1 MVMEKQ
7 LRVLVIGSTPYI
19 IDAQARCLRQYNDM
33 DTVISF
39 SQLRK
44 GEGHYTGSFN
54 RTGKWI
60 SPGDPLKDPLL
71 EVILPERLL
80 QEAGQLTNLDKADL
94 NTLSHHKDWGFYMG
108 DEETALRF
116 SGKLPHIELAGSDF
130 TVDWRLK
137 ELRETNEPWNR
148 IQLDGLEMSDS
159 GEHYLCFYD
168 TDAHETIN
176 DISEILARP
185 EKVVLLEIPYEVALD
200 PVAVAREYGIGDI
213 ELLPEHPVKMYQKAK
228 VTALSAEMTSRIT
241 LLQHSSGK
249 RAEGWER
256 PDQNER

>member
-7 LRVLVIGSTPYI
+7 LSVLVIGSTPYI
-19 IDAQARCLRQYNDM
+19 IDAHAQCLRQYNDM
-33 DTVISF
+33 DMVISF
-39 SQLRK
+39 SQLAK
-44 GEGHYTGSFN
+44 GEGYYTGSFQ

-60 SPGDPLKDPLL
+60 RPGDPAKEPLL
-71 EVILPERLL
+71 EVILPDRLL
-80 QEAGQLTNLDKADL
+80 QDAGQLTNPDKADL
-94 NTLSHHKDWGFYMG
+94 NTLSHHKGWGFYIG

-137 ELRETNEPWNR
+137 ELREMNEPWNR

-159 GEHYLCFYD
+159 GEHYLCFYN
-168 TDAHETIN
+168 TDAHKTTN

-185 EKVVLLEIPYEVALD
+185 EKVVLLEIPYEVELD

-241 LLQHSSGK
+241 LLHYPSAN

-256 PDQNER
+256 PDRNER